1 MVLDRGTAMTIPPLN
16 KILYVEDEPRIR
28 SITKMALE
36 KAGFIVQECDTG
48 KAAVEVAPRFQ
59 PHLILM
65 DVRMPGMD
73 GPTALRALRDMS
85 GFEATPIVFMTAGAT
100 DKDLE
105 DYIAM
110 GAADVIT
117 KPFKPTSLADR
128 LKDIWFR
135 SMPDEPTESEDEMER
150 IQESF
155 RAELAEWLED
165 IISMGRTI
173 GTDKA
178 EDDPKALVESL
189 RERAHQVAGT
199 AGTFGFEEI
208 GDAALELELLCA
220 ALLEQGDTADLAKI
234 GAAMAALETAAA
246 ALTDA

>member
-1 MVLDRGTAMTIPPLN
+1 MTIPPLN

-48 KAAVEVAPRFQ
+48 KAAVEAAPRFQ

-73 GPTALRALRDMS
+73 GPATLRALRDMS
-85 GFEATPIVFMTAGAT
+85 GFEATPIVFMTAGVT
-100 DKDLE
+100 DKDME

-117 KPFKPTSLADR
+117 KPFKPTGLPDR
-128 LKDIWFR
+128 LKEIWFR
-135 SMPDEPTESEDEMER
+135 SVPDEPAESDDEMER

-155 RAELAEWLED
+155 RAELAEWLQD
-165 IISMGRTI
+165 IISMGRMI

-178 EDDPKALVESL
+178 EGDPKALVESL

-208 GDAALELELLCA
+208 GDAALELELLCV
-220 ALLEQGDTADLAKI
+220 ALLEHGDTADLSKI

-246 ALTDA
+246 ALTDT